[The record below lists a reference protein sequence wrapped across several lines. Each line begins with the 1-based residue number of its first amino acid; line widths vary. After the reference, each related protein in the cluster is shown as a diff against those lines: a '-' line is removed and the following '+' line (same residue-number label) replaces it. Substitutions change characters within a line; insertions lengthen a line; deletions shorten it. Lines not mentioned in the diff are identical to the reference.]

1 MCSLDG
7 VLTAAEEGEGVQIP
21 IQQNTEKAHTHT
33 DISDQMLRDTHIHAL
48 LWPKSQKRAHT
59 ILTSGSFRPSL
70 QPPANTYVCLLLI
83 QTNTFKKNNIKPTTH
98 SIHTQHSLK
107 NNGILTRTLCH

>member
-1 MCSLDG
+1 MVFSQLQRKVKG
-7 VLTAAEEGEGVQIP
+7 FRFQFNKTQRR
-21 IQQNTEKAHTHT
+21 HTHT

-83 QTNTFKKNNIKPTTH
+83 QTNTFKKTT
-98 SIHTQHSLK
+98 
-107 NNGILTRTLCH
+107 

>member
-83 QTNTFKKNNIKPTTH
+83 QTNTFKKTT
-98 SIHTQHSLK
+98 
-107 NNGILTRTLCH
+107 